1 MTFDLYTLAGFAGSS
16 VVLVAY
22 FANQTGRMS
31 SDDWHFPFLNLVG
44 SLMILSSFYTAINWP
59 SLFIE
64 VFWIAISL
72 YGLFRMLRLHRKI

>member
-1 MTFDLYTLAGFAGSS
+1 MVLDIWTVLGFAGSI

-44 SLMILSSFYTAINWP
+44 SLMILSSF
-59 SLFIE
+59 
-64 VFWIAISL
+64 
-72 YGLFRMLRLHRKI
+72 

>member
-1 MTFDLYTLAGFAGSS
+1 MGLDILTILGFAGSIAI
-16 VVLVAY
+16 LIAY
-22 FANQTGRMS
+22 FANQTGRLA
-31 SDDWHFPFLNLVG
+31 SDDWRFPFINLTG

-72 YGLFRMLRLHRKI
+72 YGLARTLRLSRKI